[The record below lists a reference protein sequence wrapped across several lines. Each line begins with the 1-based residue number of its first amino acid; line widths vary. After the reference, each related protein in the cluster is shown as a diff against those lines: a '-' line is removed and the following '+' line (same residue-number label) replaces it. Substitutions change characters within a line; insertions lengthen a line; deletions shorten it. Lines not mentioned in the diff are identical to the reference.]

1 MELGKQ
7 IKMHRQE
14 AELSQEELANRVYV
28 SRQTILN
35 WENDKSYP
43 DVNSLVLLS
52 EIFQISLDKL
62 IKGDI
67 GVMKEVIQKE
77 EIEKMKRYGRI
88 YTIML
93 IVTVVSAVP
102 LFMWLG
108 VWAFIPWGIIWAISM
123 YFALKIEKVK
133 KDNDVQSYKE
143 IVAFSE
149 GKLLDD
155 IQKQR
160 EIGKRPYQKIL
171 LVIGSMLITFTVC
184 VLISFLMHVFFELIV
199 ILCFEI
205 QKVNSKMRLYTA
217 ANSITK
223 KYD

>member
-1 MELGKQ
+1 MSILGGEEMELGKQ
-7 IKMHRQE
+7 IKKHRQE
-14 AELSQEELANRVYV
+14 VQLSQEKLADRVYV
-28 SRQTILN
+28 SRQTISN

-52 EIFQISLDKL
+52 EIFQISLDNL

-67 GVMKEVIQKE
+67 EVMKDVIQKE
-77 EIEKMKRYGRI
+77 EIVKMNRYGKI

-93 IVTVVSAVP
+93 IVTAISAVP

-108 VWAFIPWGIIWAISM
+108 VWAFIPWGIIWALSM
-123 YFALKIEKVK
+123 YFAVQVEKVK
-133 KDNDVQSYKE
+133 KDNDVQTYKE

-160 EIGKRPYQKIL
+160 EIGKRPYQKIF
-171 LVIGSMLITFTVC
+171 LVIGSALVTFVVC
-184 VLISFLMHVFFELIV
+184 VLIGFLMHIFM
-199 ILCFEI
+199 
-205 QKVNSKMRLYTA
+205 N
-217 ANSITK
+217 
-223 KYD
+223 

>member
-7 IKMHRQE
+7 IKKHRQE
-14 AELSQEELANRVYV
+14 VQLSQEELAERVYV
-28 SRQTILN
+28 SRQTISN

-52 EIFQISLDKL
+52 EIFQTSLDNL
-62 IKGDI
+62 IKGDVE
-67 GVMKEVIQKE
+67 VMKDVIQKE
-77 EIEKMKRYGRI
+77 EIEKMNRYGKS

-108 VWAFIPWGIIWAISM
+108 VWAFIPWGIIWAVSM
-123 YFALKIEKVK
+123 YFAFKVEKVK
-133 KDNDVQSYKE
+133 KDNDIQTYKE

-155 IQKQR
+155 IYKQR

-171 LVIGSMLITFTVC
+171 LAIGSALIAFVVC
-184 VLISFLMHVFFELIV
+184 VLIGFLMNIFLN
-199 ILCFEI
+199 
-205 QKVNSKMRLYTA
+205 Q
-217 ANSITK
+217 
-223 KYD
+223 

>member
-1 MELGKQ
+1 MQGGDGMELGKQ

-93 IVTVVSAVP
+93 IVTAVSAVP

-149 GKLLDD
+149 GKLLDN
-155 IQKQR
+155 IQKQC
-160 EIGKRPYQKIL
+160 EIGKRPYQKNL
-171 LVIGSMLITFTVC
+171 LVIGSMLITLAVC
-184 VLISFLMHVFFELIV
+184 VLIGFLMHVFL
-199 ILCFEI
+199 
-205 QKVNSKMRLYTA
+205 N
-217 ANSITK
+217 
-223 KYD
+223 

>member
-1 MELGKQ
+1 MSMQGGDGMELGKQ

-155 IQKQR
+155 IQKQC
-160 EIGKRPYQKIL
+160 EIGKRPYQKNF
-171 LVIGSMLITFTVC
+171 LVIGSIVITLAVC
-184 VLISFLMHVFFELIV
+184 VLIGFLMHVFL
-199 ILCFEI
+199 
-205 QKVNSKMRLYTA
+205 N
-217 ANSITK
+217 
-223 KYD
+223 

>member
-7 IKMHRQE
+7 IKKHRMAAQ
-14 AELSQEELANRVYV
+14 LSQEELADRVYV
-28 SRQTILN
+28 SRQTISN

-52 EIFQISLDKL
+52 ETFQVSLDKL

-67 GVMKEVIQKE
+67 DVMKKVIQRE
-77 EIEKMKRYGRI
+77 EVEKMKHYGAV
-88 YTIML
+88 YTIL
-93 IVTVVSAVP
+93 LTATVISAVP
-102 LFMWLG
+102 LFMWLDT
-108 VWAFIPWGIIWAISM
+108 WALIPWGII
-123 YFALKIEKVK
+123 FAVAMVFAFKVEKVK
-133 KDNDVQSYKE
+133 KDNDVQTYRE

-171 LVIGSMLITFTVC
+171 LVIASAAAAFAACILIG
-184 VLISFLMHVFFELIV
+184 LLMHIFL
-199 ILCFEI
+199 
-205 QKVNSKMRLYTA
+205 N
-217 ANSITK
+217 
-223 KYD
+223 

>member
-7 IKMHRQE
+7 IKMYRLE
-14 AELSQEELANRVYV
+14 NKLSQEELANRIYV
-28 SRQTILN
+28 SRQTISN

-43 DVNSLVLLS
+43 DINSLVLLS
-52 EIFQISLDKL
+52 EVFKVSLDKL

-67 GVMKEVIQKE
+67 DVMKDVIKKE
-77 EIEKMKRYGRI
+77 EVDKMNRYGKI

-93 IVTVVSAVP
+93 IVTVVSVVP

-108 VWAFIPWGIIWAISM
+108 VWALIPWGLIWMVSL
-123 YFALKIEKVK
+123 YFASKIEKIK
-133 KDNDVQSYKE
+133 KDNDVQTYKE

-155 IQKQR
+155 IHKQQ

-171 LVIGSMLITFTVC
+171 LVIGSALITLCVC
-184 VLISFLMHVFFELIV
+184 ILIGLLMHIFL
-199 ILCFEI
+199 
-205 QKVNSKMRLYTA
+205 N
-217 ANSITK
+217 
-223 KYD
+223 

>member
-7 IKMHRQE
+7 IKMYRLE
-14 AELSQEELANRVYV
+14 NKLSQEELADRIYV
-28 SRQTILN
+28 SRQTISN

-43 DVNSLVLLS
+43 DINSLVLLS
-52 EIFQISLDKL
+52 EVFKISLDRL

-67 GVMKEVIQKE
+67 ETMKDVIQKE
-77 EIEKMKRYGRI
+77 EVDKMNRYGKI

-108 VWAFIPWGIIWAISM
+108 LWALIPWGIVWMVSM
-123 YFALKIEKVK
+123 YFASKIEKIK
-133 KDNDVQSYKE
+133 KDNDVQTYKE

-155 IQKQR
+155 IHKQQ
-160 EIGKRPYQKIL
+160 EIGKRPYQKML
-171 LVIGSMLITFTVC
+171 LVIGSALIAFCVC
-184 VLISFLMHVFFELIV
+184 ILIGLLMHAFL
-199 ILCFEI
+199 
-205 QKVNSKMRLYTA
+205 N
-217 ANSITK
+217 
-223 KYD
+223 

>member
-7 IKMHRQE
+7 IKKHRQE
-14 AELSQEELANRVYV
+14 VQLSQEELAERVYV
-28 SRQTILN
+28 SRQTISN

-52 EIFQISLDKL
+52 EIFQISLDNL

-67 GVMKEVIQKE
+67 EVMKDVIQKE
-77 EIEKMKRYGRI
+77 EIEKMNRYGKI

-93 IVTVVSAVP
+93 IATAVSAVP
-102 LFMWLG
+102 LFMLLG
-108 VWAFIPWGIIWAISM
+108 VWALIPWGIIWGISM
-123 YFALKIEKVK
+123 YFAIMLEKIK
-133 KDNDVQSYKE
+133 KDNDVQTYKE

-149 GKLLDD
+149 GQLLDD

-171 LVIGSMLITFTVC
+171 LVIGSGLITFAVC
-184 VLISFLMHVFFELIV
+184 VLIGLLMHVFL
-199 ILCFEI
+199 
-205 QKVNSKMRLYTA
+205 N
-217 ANSITK
+217 
-223 KYD
+223 

>member
-7 IKMHRQE
+7 IRMYRLENK
-14 AELSQEELANRVYV
+14 LSQEELADRIYV
-28 SRQTILN
+28 SRQTISN
-35 WENDKSYP
+35 WENDKNYP
-43 DVNSLVLLS
+43 DINSLVLLS
-52 EIFQISLDKL
+52 EVFKVSLDKL

-67 GVMKEVIQKE
+67 DVMKDVIKKE
-77 EIEKMKRYGRI
+77 EVDKMNRYGKI

-108 VWAFIPWGIIWAISM
+108 LWVLIPWGIVWMVSM
-123 YFALKIEKVK
+123 YFASKIEKIK
-133 KDNDVQSYKE
+133 KDNDVQTYKE

-155 IQKQR
+155 IHKQQ

-171 LVIGSMLITFTVC
+171 LVIGSALITLCVC
-184 VLISFLMHVFFELIV
+184 ILIGLLMHIFL
-199 ILCFEI
+199 
-205 QKVNSKMRLYTA
+205 N
-217 ANSITK
+217 
-223 KYD
+223 

>member
-1 MELGKQ
+1 MSMQGGDGMELGKQ

-184 VLISFLMHVFFELIV
+184 VLISFLMHVFL
-199 ILCFEI
+199 
-205 QKVNSKMRLYTA
+205 N
-217 ANSITK
+217 
-223 KYD
+223 

>member
-7 IKMHRQE
+7 IKMYRLE
-14 AELSQEELANRVYV
+14 NKLSQEELADRIYV
-28 SRQTILN
+28 SRQTISN

-43 DVNSLVLLS
+43 DINSLVLLS
-52 EIFQISLDKL
+52 EVFKISLDRL

-67 GVMKEVIQKE
+67 ETMKDVIQKE
-77 EIEKMKRYGRI
+77 EVDKMNRYGKI

-108 VWAFIPWGIIWAISM
+108 LWALIPWGLIWMVSL
-123 YFALKIEKVK
+123 YFASKIEKIK
-133 KDNDVQSYKE
+133 KDNDVQTYKE

-155 IQKQR
+155 IHKQQ
-160 EIGKRPYQKIL
+160 EIGKRPYQKML
-171 LVIGSMLITFTVC
+171 LAIGSVLITLCVCMLIG
-184 VLISFLMHVFFELIV
+184 LLMHMFF
-199 ILCFEI
+199 
-205 QKVNSKMRLYTA
+205 
-217 ANSITK
+217 
-223 KYD
+223 

>member
-155 IQKQR
+155 IQKQC
-160 EIGKRPYQKIL
+160 EIGKRQYQKNF
-171 LVIGSMLITFTVC
+171 LVIGSILITLAVC
-184 VLISFLMHVFFELIV
+184 VLIGFLMHVFL
-199 ILCFEI
+199 
-205 QKVNSKMRLYTA
+205 N
-217 ANSITK
+217 
-223 KYD
+223 

>member
-7 IKMHRQE
+7 IKKHRMAAQ
-14 AELSQEELANRVYV
+14 LSQEELADRVYV
-28 SRQTILN
+28 SRQTISN

-52 EIFQISLDKL
+52 ETFQVSLDKL

-67 GVMKEVIQKE
+67 DVMKKVIQRE
-77 EIEKMKRYGRI
+77 EVEKMKHYGAV
-88 YTIML
+88 YTIL
-93 IVTVVSAVP
+93 LTATVISAVP
-102 LFMWLG
+102 LFMWLDT
-108 VWAFIPWGIIWAISM
+108 WAFIPWGII
-123 YFALKIEKVK
+123 FAVAMVFAFKVEKVK
-133 KDNDVQSYKE
+133 KDNDVQTYRE

-171 LVIGSMLITFTVC
+171 LIIASAAAAFAACILIGL
-184 VLISFLMHVFFELIV
+184 LMHIFL
-199 ILCFEI
+199 
-205 QKVNSKMRLYTA
+205 N
-217 ANSITK
+217 
-223 KYD
+223 

>member
-1 MELGKQ
+1 MKLGKQ
-7 IKMHRQE
+7 IKLHRQE
-14 AELSQEELANRVYV
+14 AQLSQEELANRVYV
-28 SRQTILN
+28 SRQTISN

-52 EIFQISLDKL
+52 EIFQTSLDNL
-62 IKGDI
+62 IKGDVE
-67 GVMKEVIQKE
+67 VMKDVIQKE
-77 EIEKMKRYGRI
+77 EIEKMNRYGKS

-108 VWAFIPWGIIWAISM
+108 VWVFIPWVIIWAVSM
-123 YFALKIEKVK
+123 YFAFKVEKVK
-133 KDNDVQSYKE
+133 KDNDIQTYKE

-155 IQKQR
+155 IYKQR

-171 LVIGSMLITFTVC
+171 LAIGSALIAFVVC
-184 VLISFLMHVFFELIV
+184 VLIGFLMNIFLN
-199 ILCFEI
+199 
-205 QKVNSKMRLYTA
+205 Q
-217 ANSITK
+217 
-223 KYD
+223 

>member
-1 MELGKQ
+1 
-7 IKMHRQE
+7 
-14 AELSQEELANRVYV
+14 NRIYV
-28 SRQTILN
+28 SRQTISN

-67 GVMKEVIQKE
+67 DIMKEAIKKE
-77 EIEKMKRYGRI
+77 EIEKMNRYGKT
-88 YTIML
+88 YAIML
-93 IVTVVSAVP
+93 IATVVSAVP

-108 VWAFIPWGIIWAISM
+108 IWAFIPWGIIWAISM
-123 YFALKIEKVK
+123 YFAFKLEKIK
-133 KDNDVQSYKE
+133 KDNDVQTYRE

-160 EIGKRPYQKIL
+160 EIGKRPYQKTL
-171 LVIGSMLITFTVC
+171 LAIGSAVITFVTC
-184 VLISFLMHVFFELIV
+184 ILIGFLMHIFL
-199 ILCFEI
+199 
-205 QKVNSKMRLYTA
+205 S
-217 ANSITK
+217 
-223 KYD
+223 

>member
-7 IKMHRQE
+7 IKMYRLE
-14 AELSQEELANRVYV
+14 NKLSQEELADRIYV
-28 SRQTILN
+28 SRQTISN

-43 DVNSLVLLS
+43 DINSLVLLS
-52 EIFQISLDKL
+52 EVFKISLDRL

-67 GVMKEVIQKE
+67 ETMKDVIQKE
-77 EIEKMKRYGRI
+77 EVDKMNRYGKI

-108 VWAFIPWGIIWAISM
+108 LWALIPWGIVWMVSM
-123 YFALKIEKVK
+123 YFASKIEKIK
-133 KDNDVQSYKE
+133 KDNDVQTYKE

-155 IQKQR
+155 IHKQQ
-160 EIGKRPYQKIL
+160 EIGKRPYQKML
-171 LVIGSMLITFTVC
+171 LAICSVLITLCVCMLIG
-184 VLISFLMHVFFELIV
+184 LLMHMFF
-199 ILCFEI
+199 
-205 QKVNSKMRLYTA
+205 
-217 ANSITK
+217 
-223 KYD
+223 

>member
-7 IKMHRQE
+7 IKKHRQE
-14 AELSQEELANRVYV
+14 VQLSQEELADRVYV
-28 SRQTILN
+28 SRQTISN

-52 EIFQISLDKL
+52 EIFQISLDNL

-67 GVMKEVIQKE
+67 EVMKDVIQKE
-77 EIEKMKRYGRI
+77 EIVKMNRYGKI

-93 IVTVVSAVP
+93 IATAVSAVP
-102 LFMWLG
+102 LFMLLG
-108 VWAFIPWGIIWAISM
+108 VWSLIPWGIIWGISM
-123 YFALKIEKVK
+123 YFAFMLEKIK
-133 KDNDVQSYKE
+133 KDNDVQTYKE

-149 GKLLDD
+149 GQLLDD

-171 LVIGSMLITFTVC
+171 LVIGSGLITFAVC
-184 VLISFLMHVFFELIV
+184 VLIGLLMHVFL
-199 ILCFEI
+199 
-205 QKVNSKMRLYTA
+205 N
-217 ANSITK
+217 
-223 KYD
+223 